1 MNSYICLLATVCQ
14 GALFTVLKKLNIIL
28 NQNKTLINTRKI
40 NNILFKK
47 VLGIIL
53 VTLIVSIIIELVYIL

>member
-40 NNILFKK
+40 NNIWCHSILFKK

-53 VTLIVSIIIELVYIL
+53 VTLIVK